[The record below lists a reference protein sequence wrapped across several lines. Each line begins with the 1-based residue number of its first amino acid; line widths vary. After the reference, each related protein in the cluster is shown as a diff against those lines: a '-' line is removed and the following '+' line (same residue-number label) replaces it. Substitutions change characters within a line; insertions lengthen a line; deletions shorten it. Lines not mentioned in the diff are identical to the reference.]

1 MQKVRNLSIATA
13 FCVSATLSTASIGQ
27 GIAKCQDADGNWHY
41 GNFADEACAQE
52 SDVTKLN
59 AGGEVVG
66 VVKPP
71 PTKEE
76 LEAEQKAKKE
86 RDAANKVRKQQ
97 IERDQNIV
105 RIYGSEEV
113 ILATRDRKIES
124 IDGNIQV
131 TEQLRQG
138 IVSDIEELKTREQT
152 KKVKAL
158 ITERENAIKS
168 YDQVISQSK
177 VERNKIEA
185 EFADILERFR
195 SANNR
200 LTSGS

>member
-1 MQKVRNLSIATA
+1 MQTVKNLSIATA
-13 FCVSATLSTASIGQ
+13 FCVSALLSNASLGQ
-27 GIAKCQDADGNWHY
+27 AIAKCQDADGNWHY
-41 GNFADEACAQE
+41 GNFADEACAHE

-76 LEAEQKAKKE
+76 LEASQKAKKE
-86 RDAANKVRKQQ
+86 RDAAEKVRKQQ

-113 ILATRDRKIES
+113 ILATRARKIES

-138 IVSDIEELKTREQT
+138 IISDLEELKTRDQT

-177 VERNKIEA
+177 VEREKIEA
-185 EFADILERFR
+185 EFADILQRFR
-195 SANNR
+195 SATNR